1 MRHSH
6 KLHNRHG
13 FFPNIKKDFQPY
25 ILLLPLLIS
34 VALLFGYPI
43 YHIISGSFYKIA
55 IIDGHRSF
63 IGFDNF
69 KKIFNSKYLL
79 PTLSLTF
86 RYTAFTLFLKL
97 SLGFITALFLNLSLI
112 HI

>member
-43 YHIISGSFYKIA
+43 YRIISGSFYKIA

-63 IGFDNF
+63 VGFDNF
-69 KKIFNSKYLL
+69 KKNIKFKIPAAYTLTYIQVYRFYTVFKALSGFYNGIIFKQ
-79 PTLSLTF
+79 
-86 RYTAFTLFLKL
+86 
-97 SLGFITALFLNLSLI
+97 
-112 HI
+112 